1 MQPGQVVAQKVTMTA
16 LPDKVL
22 SGSISPVMVA
32 KMVSGALGLPACSQ
46 AQIEVE
52 IRAKRNRPIINSFFF
67 NCIVF
72 SFQQR
77 IVFLCVYFPKS
88 MQQL

>member
-1 MQPGQVVAQKVTMTA
+1 
-16 LPDKVL
+16 
-22 SGSISPVMVA
+22 
-32 KMVSGALGLPACSQ
+32 LGLPACSQ

-77 IVFLCVYFPKS
+77 IAFLRVYFSKS